1 MAATVKPLSD
11 DQKKVLKAFGS
22 MSEPVG
28 GKVIAENTG
37 IDSKDV
43 TKHVK
48 KLKDAGLIESPVRCK
63 YSITDLGKKEI

>member
-1 MAATVKPLSD
+1 MAAKNPLND

-28 GKVIAENTG
+28 GKAITEATG

-48 KLKDAGLIESPVRCK
+48 KLKDAGFIESPVRCK
-63 YSITDLGKKEI
+63 YSITDQGKKEI